1 MAVAARNLPAAV
13 LPADARRA
21 GARLGRAWRFRG
33 GLAGLGIVVAVT
45 AVALG
50 APWLAAHD
58 PYAQDVAGRLKP
70 PVWLADGEWS
80 HPLGTD
86 PLGRDILSRI
96 IFGARIS
103 VSAGA
108 LAVVLAGSIGV
119 LLGLV
124 AGYFGG
130 RLDALVSNAVNV
142 MMAFPFLLLALAA
155 IAVLGAGF
163 GNIVLVLGVT
173 GWPIYTRVV
182 RAETLNLRER
192 EFVVSAR
199 SLGNS
204 PVRIVCR
211 HILPNLLGTIVVMAS
226 LEVARMIILESFLS
240 FLGLGIPPEIPS
252 WGGMLGEGRVY
263 VLTRWWLATFPGL
276 AIFVTTLGINLLG
289 DGLRDW
295 LDPYHSRTGGPGRE
309 TAAA

>member
-1 MAVAARNLPAAV
+1 MAIARTLPAPLAAERRPV
-13 LPADARRA
+13 ARWSRLRHVRA
-21 GARLGRAWRFRG
+21 
-33 GLAGLGIVVAVT
+33 GLAGLAIVGLVT
-45 AVALG
+45 TAALF
-50 APWLAAHD
+50 APWLAPHD
-58 PYAQDVAGRLKP
+58 PYEQNVVERLKP
-70 PVWLADGEWS
+70 PVWLAGGEWA

-86 PLGRDILSRI
+86 PLGRDLLSRI
-96 IFGARIS
+96 IYGSRVS

-108 LAVVLAGSIGV
+108 LAVVLSGSIGV
-119 LLGLV
+119 LLGLL

-130 RLDALVSNAVNV
+130 RVDSTISNLVEV

-155 IAVLGAGF
+155 IAILGPGF

-199 SLGNS
+199 ALGMT
-204 PVRIVCR
+204 PVRVIGR
-211 HILPNLLGTIVVMAS
+211 HIAVNLASTIIVMAS

-240 FLGLGIPPEIPS
+240 FLGLGIPPEVPS

-276 AIFVTTLGINLLG
+276 AIFATTLGINLLG
-289 DGLRDW
+289 DGLRDF
-295 LDPYHSRTGGPGRE
+295 LDPYRSRAAGPSGDARRL
-309 TAAA
+309 

>member
-1 MAVAARNLPAAV
+1 MAIARTLPAPLAAERRPAARWSRLRHV
-13 LPADARRA
+13 RA
-21 GARLGRAWRFRG
+21 GLV
-33 GLAGLGIVVAVT
+33 GLAIVGLVT
-45 AVALG
+45 TAALF
-50 APWLAAHD
+50 APWLAPHD
-58 PYAQDVAGRLKP
+58 PYEQSVVERLKP
-70 PVWLADGEWS
+70 PVWLAGGEWA

-86 PLGRDILSRI
+86 PLGRDLLSRI
-96 IFGARIS
+96 IYGSRVS

-108 LAVVLAGSIGV
+108 LAVVLSGSIGV
-119 LLGLV
+119 LLGLL

-130 RLDALVSNAVNV
+130 RVDSTISNLVEV

-155 IAVLGAGF
+155 IAILGPGF

-199 SLGNS
+199 ALGTT
-204 PVRIVCR
+204 PARVIWR
-211 HILPNLLGTIVVMAS
+211 HIVVNLASTIIVMAS

-240 FLGLGIPPEIPS
+240 FLGLGIPPEVPS

-276 AIFVTTLGINLLG
+276 AIFATTLGINLLG
-289 DGLRDW
+289 DGLRDF
-295 LDPYHSRTGGPGRE
+295 LDPYRSRAAGPSGDASRL
-309 TAAA
+309 

>member
-1 MAVAARNLPAAV
+1 MAISQALPAA
-13 LPADARRA
+13 LARPARRA
-21 GARLGRAWRFRG
+21 RRGRLGEVRA
-33 GLAGLGIVVAVT
+33 GLAGLAIVLLVT
-45 AVALG
+45 GAAVA
-50 APWLAAHD
+50 APWLAPHD
-58 PYAQDVAGRLKP
+58 PYAQNVAERLKP
-70 PVWLADGEWS
+70 PVWLAGGDRV

-96 IFGARIS
+96 VYGSRIS
-103 VSAGA
+103 VTAGA
-108 LAVVLAGSIGV
+108 LAVLLSGSLGV
-119 LLGLV
+119 ALGLA

-130 RLDALVSNAVNV
+130 RIDAAVSNLVEV

-155 IAVLGAGF
+155 IAILGPGF

-192 EFVVSAR
+192 EFVASAR
-199 SLGNS
+199 ALGT
-204 PVRIVCR
+204 PAFRTIWR
-211 HILPNLLGTIVVMAS
+211 HIVPNLASTIVVMAS

-240 FLGLGIPPEIPS
+240 FLGLGIPPEVPS

-276 AIFVTTLGINLLG
+276 AIFTTTLGINLLG
-289 DGLRDW
+289 DGLRDL
-295 LDPYHSRTGGPGRE
+295 LDPYRTRAGAPGRE
-309 TAAA
+309 PVQP